1 MPLRARPEPDFKQ
14 MEKTAIE
21 EQTSTGSGTSR
32 LLRVAIVCDLLQ
44 ENWPSMDLT
53 GDMLFDDLSKRYA
66 ASFHAE
72 RLRPAYKRHWAES
85 KHGLRKAADT
95 AERSW
100 NRYGRYP
107 LWLRGRSDDFDL
119 FHVVDHSYAHLVHS
133 LPAGRT
139 VVTCHDLDA
148 FRCLMNPPE
157 DNRSWAFRRMATH
170 VLSGL
175 KMAAWVVCNSEAT
188 ARELL
193 TQGWIQPEKMSVAH
207 MGVSP
212 VFSPAPD
219 AVADREAERLLA
231 PFNNGTMVLHVGSTI
246 PRKGIDV
253 LLRVFAE
260 VKKSV
265 PTASLLQAG
274 GAFTKEQRE
283 LAKSL
288 GIEDSLLVLPF
299 LEERVLAAVYRKS
312 TLLLLPSEREGFGLP
327 LLEAMACGL
336 PVVAT
341 DISALREVGGEAAL
355 YCGAGDVEGFC
366 RAVLSLVGATQRRTD
381 EYRVRSRAGIERA
394 RQFSWSRCTDE
405 VVQVYEKIIAPL
417 RSQSSLYSM
426 NGNQAD
432 LH

>member
-1 MPLRARPEPDFKQ
+1 MPLRASPEPDFKL

-21 EQTSTGSGTSR
+21 EQTSAVSGTSR
-32 LLRVAIVCDLLQ
+32 LPRVAVVCDLLQ

-53 GDMLFDDLSKRYA
+53 GDMLFDDLNKRYA
-66 ASFHAE
+66 TSFQAE
-72 RLRPAYKRHWAES
+72 RLRPAYQRHWAES

-107 LWLRGRSDDFDL
+107 LWLRGRRSDFDL
-119 FHVVDHSYAHLVHS
+119 FHVIDHSYAHLVHS
-133 LPAGRT
+133 LQADRT

-148 FRCLMNPPE
+148 FRCLMNPSE
-157 DNRSWAFRRMATH
+157 DNRSWAFRRMAIH

-175 KMAAWVVCNSEAT
+175 KKAAWVVCNSEAT

-193 TQGWIQPEKMSVAH
+193 TQRWIQPEKMSVAH
-207 MGVSP
+207 MGVAP

-219 AVADREAERLLA
+219 AVADREVERLLA
-231 PFNNGTMVLHVGSTI
+231 SCSSGAILLHVGSTI
-246 PRKGIDV
+246 PRKGINV
-253 LLRVFAE
+253 LLQVFAE

-336 PVVAT
+336 PAVVT
-341 DISALREVGGEAAL
+341 DISALREVGGEVAL

-366 RAVLSLVGATQRRTD
+366 RAVLSLGGATQPRPD
-381 EYRVRSRAGIERA
+381 EYTVRSRAGIERA
-394 RQFSWSRCTDE
+394 RQFSWSRCMDE
-405 VVQVYEKIIAPL
+405 VVQVYEKIIVPL
-417 RSQSSLYSM
+417 R
-426 NGNQAD
+426 ARPVFTR
-432 LH
+432 